1 MRALYQMGI
10 INGIIVPRE
19 LYLGH
24 SSLIKQMAINGID
37 VQDIYLTK
45 RIIDKEIR
53 MDDWFTFLQPY
64 LSTKYLPYLEYHI
77 ADHCNLNCKACE
89 HYSGLVS
96 EPHYPDLEKFSSDL
110 CKLHEFID
118 DIGTIR
124 ILGGEPLSQ
133 YNLFLTA
140 MIIQTVKEHLP
151 QVSIWIWSGYNI
163 EEILAMTTPHLKL
176 ILSKIDAIVAGPY
189 VESLRDITLPFRG
202 SSNQKV
208 FLFDHEKNIC
218 YNKENENEEYK
229 LNV

>member
-1 MRALYQMGI
+1 MRYAGI
-10 INGIIVPRE
+10 IYDDTAAAPGLCLSFYTQGCPIHCPGCHNPETWDPDG
-19 LYLGH
+19 GH
-24 SSLIKQMAINGID
+24 EFTAQTMDKIMTG
-37 VQDIYLTK
+37 LTK
-45 RIIDKEIR
+45 NGVTR
-53 MDDWFTFLQPY
+53 
-64 LSTKYLPYLEYHI
+64 
-77 ADHCNLNCKACE
+77 NLA
-89 HYSGLVS
+89 
-96 EPHYPDLEKFSSDL
+96 
-110 CKLHEFID
+110 
-118 DIGTIR
+118 

-189 VESLRDITLPFRG
+189 VDSLRDITLPFRG